1 MTQEQS
7 AERGDSPAEDS
18 EDRQI
23 RTDDYGD
30 GDAAVGRGTSPSIAP
45 QRGASRSA
53 GGALEEGLADAERT
67 YNGTGGESDD
77 GGSGSGDN
85 TDSAEGADG
94 GSGEGGDADDRSADG
109 TTGHDSH
116 DSTGGTRPPKRREVI
131 TARAAATFEPVGR
144 SVATARAF
152 VRDTLQGWGLGEI
165 VDDAVV
171 LTSELVTNAV
181 VHAGTAA
188 EVLCLRD
195 GEGVRVEV
203 VDRYPERELPL
214 QDPGQVLGSP
224 DREGGRGLLLCAAL
238 ASRWGVDYTAA
249 DKRVWFRLDLPER
262 PVGTSAAGPALPDS
276 ALPVADHRVHVAVI
290 QIDRSGA
297 VAAWNEDAEQ
307 LFGYPAEQVVGKP
320 LNDLAAWPHT
330 PGTSTGIAEA
340 LQLSRWE
347 GSYGVRGADG
357 RTIPVYASHLRVRDS
372 DGEPSTVCL
381 LVRDHERAVLQST
394 LRSPVGDSGGR
405 RQESS
410 ESATADPFEVFIGS
424 PAPDDL
430 DSLLQRTV
438 ERARDMLDGDAAYL
452 LLATDDETELEVR
465 ASTGLPS
472 ARQRFARVPVEAGS
486 GRYGSA
492 RMPSV
497 HEDLTAVPGAVPLLD
512 GTGMRSVVTVPLK
525 VEGRLT
531 GSLGVATEAPGRYTN
546 EEALRLQ
553 FAADR
558 IALAVERARLT
569 ELERLRRGSLSF
581 LVEASDLLAGT
592 LDRDQTLAL
601 MAQMTVPT
609 LATWCAV
616 YTVSEPGSDPKL
628 SYVLHEDEDRI
639 DTLKALLSKVD
650 APEPVPTPGAR
661 VWTAPADAAHG
672 AALHTSLR
680 GAVLGEDQS
689 FTPGATRATAAAVGG
704 ETVVLPLVAR
714 NRVIGMLTLGKPA
727 DERFRQEILELA
739 EDVSRRA
746 ALALDNARLY
756 SERTAISQSLQRSLL
771 PPELP
776 EVTGGVEAEVI
787 YRAAGE
793 GNEVGGDFYD
803 LFEIRDGTYGFA
815 IGDVCGTGPEAAS
828 VTGLARHA
836 LRLLAREGLGGPAVL
851 ERLNTAI
858 LDEGSRSR
866 FLTLL
871 YGEMRPQDDGSAELK
886 IVCAGHPLPL
896 RLRQDGSVESAA
908 DPQPLLGV
916 IDDLELYEQTITLD
930 PGDIL
935 LCVTDGVTERR
946 EGTRML
952 GDEGLIN
959 VLTTCTGLTAGAVA
973 ARIMRAVE
981 RFANTAPS
989 DDMAILSM
997 RVPEQ

>member
-1 MTQEQS
+1 MTTGLIPG
-7 AERGDSPAEDS
+7 AP
-18 EDRQI
+18 
-23 RTDDYGD
+23 TPD
-30 GDAAVGRGTSPSIAP
+30 GP
-45 QRGASRSA
+45 
-53 GGALEEGLADAERT
+53 
-67 YNGTGGESDD
+67 TGGQMPHQRHDPAGRE
-77 GGSGSGDN
+77 
-85 TDSAEGADG
+85 ALHV
-94 GSGEGGDADDRSADG
+94 DDR
-109 TTGHDSH
+109 
-116 DSTGGTRPPKRREVI
+116 TRSSVI
-131 TARAAATFEPVGR
+131 TARAAASFEPVGR
-144 SVATARAF
+144 SVASARSF
-152 VRDTLQGWGLGEI
+152 VRDTLQGWGFADI

-181 VHAGTAA
+181 VHAGTSAD
-188 EVLCLRD
+188 VLCLRSED
-195 GEGVRVEV
+195 GVRIEV
-203 VDRYPERELPL
+203 ADRYPEREIPL
-214 QDPGQVLGSP
+214 QGSPVNMGSP
-224 DREGGRGLLLCAAL
+224 DREGGRGLQLCAAL
-238 ASRWGVDYTAA
+238 AGRWGVDYSPTH
-249 DKRVWFRLDLPER
+249 KQVWFQLDLPER
-262 PVGTSAAGPALPDS
+262 PVGTRAAGPALPLDL
-276 ALPVADHRVHVAVI
+276 LPLADGRVRVAVV
-290 QIDRSGA
+290 QIDRTGA
-297 VAAWNEDAEQ
+297 ISSWNEDAED
-307 LFGYPAEQVVGKP
+307 LFGYASEQVVGKP
-320 LNDLAAWPHT
+320 LTDFAAWPHT

-347 GSYGVRGADG
+347 GSYGIRGADG
-357 RTIPVYASHLRVRDS
+357 RVTPVYASHLRVRDT

-381 LVRDHERAVLQST
+381 LVRNHERAVLQT
-394 LRSPVGDSGGR
+394 PLRVPAGDSA
-405 RQESS
+405 SDS
-410 ESATADPFEVFIGS
+410 TSTDPFEVFIGS

-430 DSLLQRTV
+430 DGLLQRTV
-438 ERARDMLDGDAAYL
+438 ERARDMLDGDSAFL

-472 ARQRFARVPVEAGS
+472 ARQRFARVPVEAGP

-492 RMPSV
+492 RMPAV
-497 HEDLTAVPGAVPLLD
+497 HEDLTMVPGAVPLLR

-531 GSLGVATEAPGRYTN
+531 GSLGVAAEGPGRYSN

-558 IALAVERARLT
+558 IALAVESARLG

-616 YTVSEPGSDPKL
+616 YTIADQASEPYL
-628 SYVLHEDEDRI
+628 SYVLHEDEELI
-639 DTLKALLSKVD
+639 DGIKSLLSKIPPPD
-650 APEPVPTPGAR
+650 PVPTPGAR
-661 VWTAPADAAHG
+661 VWSAPAESAHQ
-672 AALHTSLR
+672 AALRTSMRSL
-680 GAVLGEDQS
+680 GLGEPVRRVS
-689 FTPGATRATAAAVGG
+689 AGIGPTLATASAVGG

-714 NRVIGMLTLGKPA
+714 NRVIGMLTLGKPT
-727 DERFRQEILELA
+727 DEHFRQEILELA
-739 EDVSRRA
+739 EDLSRRA

-776 EVTGGVEAEVI
+776 EIDGVEVEVI

-803 LFEIRDGTYGFA
+803 LFPISDGAYGFA
-815 IGDVCGTGPEAAS
+815 IGDVCGTGPNAAA

-836 LRLLAREGLGGPAVL
+836 LRLLAREGLSGPAVL
-851 ERLNTAI
+851 ERLNSAI
-858 LDEGSRSR
+858 LDEGARSR

-871 YGEMRPQDDGSAELK
+871 YGEMRPQEDGSAELK
-886 IVCAGHPLPL
+886 VVCAGHPLPL
-896 RLRQDGSVESAA
+896 RLRQDGTVEPAA
-908 DPQPLLGV
+908 EPQPLLGV
-916 IDDLELYEQTITLD
+916 MEDLELYEQTVTLD
-930 PGDIL
+930 PGDVL

-952 GDEGLIN
+952 GDDGLAD

-981 RFANTAPS
+981 RFASDAPS
-989 DDMAILSM
+989 DDMAILAM
-997 RVPEQ
+997 RVPEVHQD

>member
-1 MTQEQS
+1 MPEQS
-7 AERGDSPAEDS
+7 AERERAAAIGA
-18 EDRQI
+18 Q
-23 RTDDYGD
+23 RTR
-30 GDAAVGRGTSPSIAP
+30 A
-45 QRGASRSA
+45 
-53 GGALEEGLADAERT
+53 
-67 YNGTGGESDD
+67 GTGSDHTPL
-77 GGSGSGDN
+77 G
-85 TDSAEGADG
+85 
-94 GSGEGGDADDRSADG
+94 
-109 TTGHDSH
+109 
-116 DSTGGTRPPKRREVI
+116 RPVI

-144 SVATARAF
+144 SVATARGF
-152 VRDTLQGWGLGEI
+152 VRDTLQGWGLGDI

-181 VHAGTAA
+181 VHAGTNA
-188 EVLCLRD
+188 EVLCLR
-195 GEGVRVEV
+195 EEHAVRVEV
-203 VDRYPERELPL
+203 ADRYPERELPL
-214 QDPGQVLGSP
+214 HDAGQHPGGA

-262 PVGTSAAGPALPDS
+262 PVGTRSAGPALPD
-276 ALPVADHRVHVAVI
+276 AVLPVTATRVHVAVV
-290 QIDRSGA
+290 QVDRSGS
-297 VAAWNEDAEQ
+297 VAAWNDDARE
-307 LFGYPAEQVVGKP
+307 LFGYPPEQVIGKP
-320 LNDLAAWPHT
+320 LTDLAAWPHT
-330 PGTSTGIAEA
+330 PGTGTGIAEA
-340 LQLSRWE
+340 LRLSRWE
-347 GSYGVRGADG
+347 GSYGVRDSGG
-357 RTIPVYASHLRVRDS
+357 RTVPVYASHLRVRDS

-381 LVRDHERAVLQST
+381 LVRDHERAVLQSP
-394 LRSPVGDSGGR
+394 LRGHGSDSGGR
-405 RQESS
+405 GDSHEHS
-410 ESATADPFEVFIGS
+410 TTDPFEVFIGS

-430 DSLLQRTV
+430 DGLLQRTV

-497 HEDLTAVPGAVPLLD
+497 HEDLTVVPGAAPLLD

-531 GSLGVATEAPGRYTN
+531 GSLGVATETPGRYTN

-616 YTVSEPGSDPKL
+616 YTVADQGSDPAL

-639 DTLKALLSKVD
+639 DSLKSLLGRVD
-650 APEPVPTPGAR
+650 PPDPVPTPGAR
-661 VWTAPADAAHG
+661 VWTAPTDAAHS
-672 AALHTSLR
+672 AALRTSLR
-680 GAVLGEDQS
+680 NVALSEDDHRLA
-689 FTPGATRATAAAVGG
+689 PGSSLATAAAVGG

-714 NRVIGMLTLGKPA
+714 NRVIGMLTLGKPT

-739 EDVSRRA
+739 EDLSRRA

-776 EVTGGVEAEVI
+776 EVPGVEVEVI

-803 LFEIRDGTYGFA
+803 LFEIRDGAYGFA
-815 IGDVCGTGPEAAS
+815 IGDVCGTGPEAAA

-836 LRLLAREGLGGPAVL
+836 LRLLAREGFTGPAVL
-851 ERLNTAI
+851 ERLNDAI
-858 LDEGSRSR
+858 LDEGARSR

-871 YGEMRPQDDGSAELK
+871 YGELWPQADGGAELK
-886 IVCAGHPLPL
+886 VVCAGHPLPL
-896 RLRQDGSVESAA
+896 RLRPDGTIEPAA
-908 DPQPLLGV
+908 EPQPLLGV
-916 IDDLELYEQTITLD
+916 MDDLELYEQRVVLD
-930 PGDIL
+930 PGDVL

-952 GDEGLIN
+952 GDEGLADA
-959 VLTTCTGLTAGAVA
+959 LSTCTGLTAGAVA
-973 ARIMRAVE
+973 ARIMRTVE
-981 RFANTAPS
+981 RFASAAPS
-989 DDMAILSM
+989 DDMAILAM
-997 RVPEQ
+997 RVPK

>member
-1 MTQEQS
+1 MTTGLIPGGQPPDP
-7 AERGDSPAEDS
+7 GPA
-18 EDRQI
+18 
-23 RTDDYGD
+23 D
-30 GDAAVGRGTSPSIAP
+30 GLP
-45 QRGASRSA
+45 QQRHEPAGVEALHVEKESRS
-53 GGALEEGLADAERT
+53 
-67 YNGTGGESDD
+67 
-77 GGSGSGDN
+77 
-85 TDSAEGADG
+85 
-94 GSGEGGDADDRSADG
+94 
-109 TTGHDSH
+109 
-116 DSTGGTRPPKRREVI
+116 PVI
-131 TARAAATFEPVGR
+131 TARAAASFEPVGR
-144 SVATARAF
+144 SVASARSF
-152 VRDTLQGWGLGEI
+152 VRDTLQGWGFADI

-181 VHAGTAA
+181 VHAGTSA
-188 EVLCLRD
+188 EVVCLRSD
-195 GEGVRVEV
+195 GGVRIEV
-203 VDRYPERELPL
+203 SDRYPEREIPL
-214 QDPGQVLGSP
+214 QGAAVTMGSP
-224 DREGGRGLLLCAAL
+224 DCEGGRGLQLCAAL
-238 ASRWGVDYTAA
+238 ADRWGVDYTPTH
-249 DKRVWFRLDLPER
+249 KNVWFQLALPER
-262 PVGTSAAGPALPDS
+262 PVGTRTAGPALPVEL
-276 ALPVADHRVHVAVI
+276 LPLADGRVRVAVV
-290 QIDRSGA
+290 QIDRTGA
-297 VAAWNEDAEQ
+297 INAWNEDAEE

-320 LNDLAAWPHT
+320 LTDLAAWPHT
-330 PGTSTGIAEA
+330 PGTGTGIAEA

-347 GSYGVRGADG
+347 GSYGIRAANG
-357 RTIPVYASHLRVRDS
+357 RVTPVYASHLRVRDTG
-372 DGEPSTVCL
+372 GEPSTVCL
-381 LVRDHERAVLQST
+381 LVRDHERAVLQTPSRVPASDAGGASEKQST
-394 LRSPVGDSGGR
+394 
-405 RQESS
+405 
-410 ESATADPFEVFIGS
+410 DPFELFIGS

-430 DSLLQRTV
+430 DGLLQRTV
-438 ERARDMLDGDAAYL
+438 ERARDMLDGDAAFL

-492 RMPSV
+492 RMPAV
-497 HEDLTAVPGAVPLLD
+497 HDDLTAVPGAVPLLN

-531 GSLGVATEAPGRYTN
+531 GSLGVAAEAPRRYSN

-558 IALAVERARLT
+558 IALAVESARLG

-616 YTVSEPGSDPKL
+616 YTIADQASEPDL
-628 SYVLHEDEDRI
+628 SYVLHEDEELI
-639 DTLKALLSKVD
+639 DGIKHLLSRIPPPD
-650 APEPVPTPGAR
+650 PVPTPGAR
-661 VWTAPADAAHG
+661 VWTAPAEVAHQ
-672 AALHTSLR
+672 AALRSSMRSLGLSGGPVQR
-680 GAVLGEDQS
+680 MASGIGPTL
-689 FTPGATRATAAAVGG
+689 ATASAVGG

-714 NRVIGMLTLGKPA
+714 NRVIGMLTLGKPT
-727 DERFRQEILELA
+727 DEHFRQEILELA
-739 EDVSRRA
+739 EDLSRRA

-776 EVTGGVEAEVI
+776 RIEGVEVEVI

-803 LFEIRDGTYGFA
+803 VFPIRDGAYGFA
-815 IGDVCGTGPEAAS
+815 IGDVCGTGPNAAA

-836 LRLLAREGLGGPAVL
+836 LRLLAREGLSGPAVL
-851 ERLNTAI
+851 ERLNSAI
-858 LDEGSRSR
+858 LDEGARSR

-871 YGEMRPQDDGSAELK
+871 YGELRPQEDGGAELK
-886 IVCAGHPLPL
+886 VVCAGHPLPL
-896 RLRQDGSVESAA
+896 RLRQDGTVEPAA
-908 DPQPLLGV
+908 EPQPLLGV
-916 IDDLELYEQTITLD
+916 IDDLELYEETVTLD
-930 PGDIL
+930 PGDVL

-952 GDEGLIN
+952 GDDGLAD

-981 RFANTAPS
+981 RFASDAPS
-989 DDMAILSM
+989 DDMAILAM
-997 RVPEQ
+997 RVPEPHKD

>member
-1 MTQEQS
+1 MTTGVHPGGQPQDPGPTGN
-7 AERGDSPAEDS
+7 RYLP
-18 EDRQI
+18 RQGRVGHKALPEET
-23 RTDDYGD
+23 RT
-30 GDAAVGRGTSPSIAP
+30 
-45 QRGASRSA
+45 RSA
-53 GGALEEGLADAERT
+53 
-67 YNGTGGESDD
+67 
-77 GGSGSGDN
+77 
-85 TDSAEGADG
+85 
-94 GSGEGGDADDRSADG
+94 
-109 TTGHDSH
+109 
-116 DSTGGTRPPKRREVI
+116 VI
-131 TARAAATFEPVGR
+131 TARAAASFDPVGR
-144 SVATARAF
+144 SVATARSF
-152 VRDTLQGWGLGEI
+152 VRDTLQGWGFGDI

-181 VHAGTAA
+181 VHAGTSAD
-188 EVLCLRD
+188 VLCLRTED
-195 GEGVRVEV
+195 GVRIEV
-203 VDRYPERELPL
+203 ADRYPEREIPL
-214 QDPGQVLGSP
+214 QAAAVNMGSP
-224 DREGGRGLLLCAAL
+224 DREGGRGLQLCAAL
-238 ASRWGVDYTAA
+238 AACWGVEYTPTH
-249 DKRVWFRLDLPER
+249 KQVWFQLDLPDR
-262 PVGTSAAGPALPDS
+262 PVGTRAAGPSLPADL
-276 ALPVADHRVHVAVI
+276 LPLADGRVRVAVV

-297 VAAWNEDAEQ
+297 ISAWSEDAEE
-307 LFGYPAEQVVGKP
+307 LFGYAAEQVIGKP
-320 LNDLAAWPHT
+320 LTDLAAWPHT

-347 GSYGVRGADG
+347 GSYGIRGANG
-357 RTIPVYASHLRVRDS
+357 RVTPVYASHLRVRDTG
-372 DGEPSTVCL
+372 GEPSTVCL
-381 LVRDHERAVLQST
+381 LVRDHERAVLQT
-394 LRSPVGDSGGR
+394 PLRVPAAD
-405 RQESS
+405 
-410 ESATADPFEVFIGS
+410 SATLSEGGQGTDPFEVFIGS

-430 DSLLQRTV
+430 DGLLQRTV
-438 ERARDMLDGDAAYL
+438 ERARDMLDGDSAFL

-472 ARQRFARVPVEAGS
+472 ARQRFARVPVEAGP

-492 RMPSV
+492 RMPAV
-497 HEDLTAVPGAVPLLD
+497 HDDLTAVPGAVPLLS

-531 GSLGVATEAPGRYTN
+531 GSLGVAAESPARYSN

-558 IALAVERARLT
+558 IALAVESARLG

-616 YTVSEPGSDPKL
+616 YTIADQASDPYL
-628 SYVLHEDEDRI
+628 SYVLHEDEERI
-639 DTLKALLSKVD
+639 DGLKALLSKI
-650 APEPVPTPGAR
+650 APPDPVPTPGAR
-661 VWTAPADAAHG
+661 VWSAPAEAAHE
-672 AALHTSLR
+672 AALRTSMRSLGR
-680 GAVLGEDQS
+680 GE
-689 FTPGATRATAAAVGG
+689 PATVSSGIGTTLATASAVGG

-714 NRVIGMLTLGKPA
+714 NRVIGMLTLGKPT
-727 DERFRQEILELA
+727 DEHFRQEILELA
-739 EDVSRRA
+739 EDLSRRA

-756 SERTAISQSLQRSLL
+756 SERMAISQSLQRSLL

-776 EVTGGVEAEVI
+776 VIEGVEVEVI

-803 LFEIRDGTYGFA
+803 VFPIRDGAYGFA
-815 IGDVCGTGPEAAS
+815 IGDVCGTGPEAAA

-836 LRLLAREGLGGPAVL
+836 LRLLAREGFGGPAVL
-851 ERLNTAI
+851 ERLNSAI
-858 LDEGSRSR
+858 LDEGARSR

-871 YGEMRPQDDGSAELK
+871 YGELWPQEDGSAVLK

-896 RLRQDGSVESAA
+896 RLRQDGTVEPAA
-908 DPQPLLGV
+908 EPQPLLGV
-916 IDDLELYEQTITLD
+916 MDDLELYEQTVTLD
-930 PGDIL
+930 PGDVL

-952 GDEGLIN
+952 GDDGLTD

-981 RFANTAPS
+981 RFASDAPS
-989 DDMAILSM
+989 DDMAILAM
-997 RVPEQ
+997 RVPGLHKD